1 MKFLKEL
8 NENVI
13 SKIWLTISLATL
25 EDLKND
31 ILKVTDLQEKLMR
44 ERRPLLGS
52 KNNQDQMDSFR
63 LTMQIMKYE
72 EFISNTEKQ
81 IRIMK

>member
-1 MKFLKEL
+1 M
-8 NENVI
+8 
-13 SKIWLTISLATL
+13 ATL

-31 ILKVTDLQEKLMR
+31 ILKVADQQEELMR
-44 ERRPLLGS
+44 KRRPLLGS
-52 KNNQDQMDSFR
+52 KKNQDQMDAFR

-81 IRIMK
+81 IRVMH

>member
-1 MKFLKEL
+1 MKLFRIK

-13 SKIWLTISLATL
+13 SKILLTISLATL

>member
-1 MKFLKEL
+1 M
-8 NENVI
+8 
-13 SKIWLTISLATL
+13 ATL

-31 ILKVTDLQEKLMR
+31 ILKATDQQEVLMR

-52 KNNQDQMDSFR
+52 KKNDDQMDAFR
-63 LTMQIMKYE
+63 LNMQIMKYG

-81 IRIMK
+81 IRIMN

>member
-1 MKFLKEL
+1 M
-8 NENVI
+8 
-13 SKIWLTISLATL
+13 ATL

-31 ILKVTDLQEKLMR
+31 ILKATDKQQELMQ

-52 KNNQDQMDSFR
+52 KKNEDQMGAFR

-81 IRIMK
+81 IRVMN